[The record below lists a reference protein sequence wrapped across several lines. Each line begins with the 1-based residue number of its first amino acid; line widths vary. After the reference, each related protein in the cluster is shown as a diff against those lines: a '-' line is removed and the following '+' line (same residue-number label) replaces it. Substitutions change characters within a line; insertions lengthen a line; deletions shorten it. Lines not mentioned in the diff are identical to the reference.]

1 MANRSA
7 RKSVGG
13 RVPEVGGFVV
23 PADFASKATVGMP
36 FDEFVA
42 ENVIAGKIM
51 TGLSDPAGL
60 SAKQYFQSGLSIS
73 AIESYIGGT

>member
-1 MANRSA
+1 
-7 RKSVGG
+7 
-13 RVPEVGGFVV
+13 
-23 PADFASKATVGMP
+23 MP

-60 SAKQYFQSGLSIS
+60 SAKQYFQSGLFHLRNRIVHWGYVNTNQAEAERCHTLAV
-73 AIESYIGGT
+73 AIVTILREMDRIRYGVI

>member
-1 MANRSA
+1 
-7 RKSVGG
+7 
-13 RVPEVGGFVV
+13 
-23 PADFASKATVGMP
+23 MP

-73 AIESYIGGT
+73 AIESYIGVREYESS